1 MGLRW
6 LSTAGSFLGS
16 ASPLLSRNGADPRQP
31 CTQPLLFKC
40 QIALTLF
47 LHSFCL
53 SNIWS
58 FPSAVIDFLHKMIS
72 VSRYK
77 LEREMKEKSVA
88 VANSL
93 TSGFQRGLNLFE
105 LKTSAVI
112 CSYLSKRAK
121 FWNRRNSKLL
131 RKYLLTIFLFKQSHG
146 CSLVE
151 EIFEEK
157 SLWIVR
163 PWQI

>member
-1 MGLRW
+1 MFEEELLLLGGDCNGFEVALNSWQLPW
-6 LSTAGSFLGS
+6 LCFASAVKEWRRSEATLHTATSFQMPNC
-16 ASPLLSRNGADPRQP
+16 AHTFSPLILSFQH
-31 CTQPLLFKC
+31 LKFF
-40 QIALTLF
+40 I
-47 LHSFCL
+47 
-53 SNIWS
+53 
-58 FPSAVIDFLHKMIS
+58 AVIDFFHKMIF

-121 FWNRRNSKLL
+121 F
-131 RKYLLTIFLFKQSHG
+131 
-146 CSLVE
+146 
-151 EIFEEK
+151 
-157 SLWIVR
+157 
-163 PWQI
+163 